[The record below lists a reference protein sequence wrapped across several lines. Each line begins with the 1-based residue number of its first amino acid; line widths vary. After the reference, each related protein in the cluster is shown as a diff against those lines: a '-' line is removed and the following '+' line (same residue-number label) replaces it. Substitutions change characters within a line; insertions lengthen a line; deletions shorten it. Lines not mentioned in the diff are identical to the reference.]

1 MKRVFTYIMIISDK
15 YLDNSS
21 GFLNASYKYVC
32 ELEESNYVV
41 CHIRVTRGNEK
52 HSRKNYINISLISCR
67 IIFSEIS
74 PYEYLI
80 LLFERVQRVA
90 KIFVRSRL
98 LNWYD

>member
-1 MKRVFTYIMIISDK
+1 MIISDK

-32 ELEESNYVV
+32 ELAESNYVV

-80 LLFERVQRVA
+80 LLLSEYNESQ
-90 KIFVRSRL
+90 KYSYVRD
-98 LNWYD
+98 Y

>member
-80 LLFERVQRVA
+80 LLLSEYNESQ
-90 KIFVRSRL
+90 KYSYVRD
-98 LNWYD
+98 Y

>member
-1 MKRVFTYIMIISDK
+1 MTRVFTYIMIINNK

-80 LLFERVQRVA
+80 LLLSEYNESQ
-90 KIFVRSRL
+90 KYSYVRD
-98 LNWYD
+98 Y